1 MCLSDLIS
9 PAAAAAASNVSCET
23 DDRHPVVTDK
33 RSYIVLCL
41 LDFGDEQAD
50 LRRDGKEATSL
61 NMSEFAPF

>member
-1 MCLSDLIS
+1 MVLIDLQVLMCLSDLIS

-41 LDFGDEQAD
+41 LDSG
-50 LRRDGKEATSL
+50 
-61 NMSEFAPF
+61 